1 MNPMP
6 FDELNAL
13 KATLPQHFE
22 NGKIRSEQDYEDILD
37 EMLDL
42 FLLAYASGVAATN
55 VDMNADYQPDIDTVM
70 DTVDKE
76 VAGETWRDRMAK
88 IYENGGTEADVA
100 RIIETETHRDSNE
113 AAFVTA
119 RANGATEKTWHCL
132 MLPTSRDSHV
142 FLNGVT
148 VPIDGEFYSIN
159 GGTTQFPGE
168 WGIADEDCGCLC
180 FLTYS
185 K

>member
-42 FLLAYASGVAATN
+42 FLLAYATGVAVTN

-88 IYENGGTEADVA
+88 IYESGGTEADVA

-132 MLPTSRDSHV
+132 MLPSSREQHQ
-142 FLNGVT
+142 FLNGVS
-148 VPIDGEFYSIN
+148 VPIDAYFYTYT
-159 GGTTQFPGE
+159 GAMAQFPGE
-168 WGIADEDCGCLC
+168 FGEAENDCNCLC

>member
-42 FLLAYASGVAATN
+42 FLLAYASGVATTN
-55 VDMNADYQPDIDTVM
+55 ADMNADYQPDIDTVM

-76 VAGETWRDRMAK
+76 VGGETWRDRMAK

-119 RANGATEKTWHCL
+119 RANGATKKVWHCL
-132 MLPTSRDSHV
+132 MVNSRDTHIY
-142 FLNGVT
+142 LDGVET
-148 VPIDGEFYSIN
+148 PIDGDFITFN
-159 GGTTQFPGE
+159 GDVTQFPGE
-168 WGIADEDCGCLC
+168 FGIAEEDVNCRCW
-180 FLTYS
+180 LTFER
-185 K
+185 